1 MITQEMEIFFCR
13 PGYLRLASGQY
24 SLKDKEKFRHLT
36 NNSLQKYSKNYK
48 KESDII
54 SPKMLE
60 DHVKETLNPNY
71 NFEKDTTP
79 EIIMI
84 IRLLGLILISKRNEI
99 YERDKDL
106 LDEGKESRKV
116 LKWVCDC
123 GKTFD
128 TENGS
133 FGVGVNG

>member
-13 PGYLRLASGQY
+13 EGYLRLASGLY

-48 KESDII
+48 KETDII

-60 DHVKETLNPNY
+60 DHVKETINPDYDFAN
-71 NFEKDTTP
+71 DTNP

-84 IRLLGLILISKRNEI
+84 IRLLGLILITKRNDI

-106 LDEGKESRKV
+106 LDAGKESKKTI
-116 LKWVCDC
+116 KWVCEC
-123 GKTFD
+123 GKTF
-128 TENGS
+128 EVEKGKI
-133 FGVGVNG
+133 FFI

>member
-1 MITQEMEIFFCR
+1 MEIFFCR
-13 PGYLRLASGQY
+13 TGYLRLASGQY
-24 SLKDKEKFRHLT
+24 SLNDKEKFRHLT
-36 NNSLQKYSKNYK
+36 NNSLQKYSKNYQ

-54 SPKMLE
+54 SPKILE
-60 DHVKETLNPNY
+60 DYIKDTINPNY
-71 NFEKDTTP
+71 NFETDTVS

-106 LDEGKESRKV
+106 LDGGKDSKKV
-116 LKWVCDC
+116 IKWVCDC

-128 TENGS
+128 TENGNIGS
-133 FGVGVNG
+133 DKVN